1 MKNDRERIS
10 RQLDEIERMLKEL
23 RVQYEQ
29 YFAGVE
35 KVAPV
40 KARDDLERQL
50 RLFGRRRV
58 VQTELRYRL
67 QNLASRFHS
76 YKGMWER
83 IQRQMDEGRYSRH
96 IQKITSSSPRVAGTS
111 GLPAGND
118 PERLYKEYLKLCMEC
133 RTPSSIDGINTM
145 KTFLRDK
152 EELIRKRYGNVQCNF
167 DVVNENGK
175 PKIKAKLKR

>member
-1 MKNDRERIS
+1 MKDERQIIS
-10 RQLDEIERMLKEL
+10 RQLDEVEKMLKEL

-35 KVAPV
+35 KIAPL
-40 KARDDLERQL
+40 KARDNLERQL
-50 RLFGRRRV
+50 RLLGRRKI

-67 QNLASRFHS
+67 YNLSSSFHS

-83 IQRQMDEGRYSRH
+83 IQRQMDEGRYPRH
-96 IQKITSSSPRVAGTS
+96 TKKISTATAQHGGKSAAVKSTD
-111 GLPAGND
+111 PAQ
-118 PERLYKEYLKLCMEC
+118 LYQDYLRLCMEC
-133 RTPSSIDGINTM
+133 RVPASIDGINTM
-145 KTFLRDK
+145 ETFLRNK
-152 EELIRKRYGNVQCNF
+152 EKVIRQRYGNVQCRF